1 MITAWSPS
9 RLFGYEEC
17 PRKAKFKY
25 VDKLPE
31 PGPKSPH
38 LVKGELLHSEMEW
51 FIKGG
56 REKLP
61 RELEKM
67 QKLAEH
73 MREECKKGNVR
84 VEIELAVR
92 RDWSVTGWFEK
103 DAWGRFKL
111 DILVVDGPK
120 GRVIDWKSGK
130 YKPDGEYSDQL
141 NAYSTAALSATPVL
155 EEMSSCLVF
164 VEHTDVP
171 VERPEGAVHRDNLK
185 KQQDYWTERVARMEQ
200 DTVFAPRPSRQ
211 ACYFCPFSRKAGGPC
226 EF

>member
-1 MITAWSPS
+1 
-9 RLFGYEEC
+9 LFAYEEC

-31 PGPKSPH
+31 PGPKSDH
-38 LVKGELLHSEMEW
+38 LVKGELLHGEMEW
-51 FIKGG
+51 YIKGA
-56 REKLP
+56 KTQLVP
-61 RELEKM
+61 ELSKM
-67 QKLAEH
+67 QTIADEL
-73 MREECKKGNVR
+73 REGFRRGEVR

-92 RDWSVTGWFEK
+92 RDWSVTSWFAK

-111 DILVVDGPK
+111 DIMLAIGNI

-141 NAYSTAALSATPVL
+141 NAYSTAALSVTPTL
-155 EEMSSCLVF
+155 EEMTSALVF
-164 VEHTDVP
+164 LEHTPVP
-171 VERPEGAVHRDNLK
+171 VERPEGTVHRDNLK
-185 KQQDYWTERVARMEQ
+185 KQQDYWTERAARMEC

-211 ACYFCPFSRKAGGPC
+211 ACYFCPFSAKKGGPC